1 MKVWVALYK
10 GEGNWVNKVVRKWT
24 KSIYSHAELVLDDK
38 QTWIGI
44 SPFIKARLVQ
54 RKVNNYDPE
63 KWDFYEISVNQEQH
77 NNHAHEDL
85 YIAIRDAFDIAE
97 RQLKSIDKKH
107 RIERTHKIH
116 DFFDHEAA

>member
-1 MKVWVALYK
+1 M
-10 GEGNWVNKVVRKWT
+10 
-24 KSIYSHAELVLDDK
+24 I
-38 QTWIGI
+38 
-44 SPFIKARLVQ
+44 
-54 RKVNNYDPE
+54 
-63 KWDFYEISVNQEQH
+63 VNQEQH